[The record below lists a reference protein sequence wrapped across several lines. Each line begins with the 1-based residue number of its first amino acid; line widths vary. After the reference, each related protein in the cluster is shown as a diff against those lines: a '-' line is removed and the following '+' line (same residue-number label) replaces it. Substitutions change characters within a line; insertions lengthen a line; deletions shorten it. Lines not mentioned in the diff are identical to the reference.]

1 MCGLSPAPN
10 RFKGD
15 VHTMVGWVPYLEVKC
30 VNCEVYLILSSIIL
44 VLYDIQ
50 STNPNFFSLL
60 GQTFL
65 VFRRKDLYL
74 VITQKLTFMKSGRFH
89 MKSGG
94 FHKISRFMW
103 NPPTKLINQI
113 FQEKLQFYGVLWE
126 GYVMFSHEIR
136 WDFMWNLLDFERP
149 IARNGKPYVLFVGL
163 RYMNW
168 NFSDRQSENKNHQ
181 RQINHNILVYW

>member
-1 MCGLSPAPN
+1 MKQKLVKLTTENCHVIPMDPQLTSDLDPESSANQVFMAIRLLSVNEDFLVRGVIFGTNISVERTSVVLMCGLSPAPN

-74 VITQKLTFMKSGRFH
+74 VITQKLTFMKSGRF
-89 MKSGG
+89 
-94 FHKISRFMW
+94 
-103 NPPTKLINQI
+103 
-113 FQEKLQFYGVLWE
+113 
-126 GYVMFSHEIR
+126 SHEI
-136 WDFMWNLLDFERP
+136 WWISQKLADLCEIHLQNL
-149 IARNGKPYVLFVGL
+149 
-163 RYMNW
+163 
-168 NFSDRQSENKNHQ
+168 
-181 RQINHNILVYW
+181 